1 VPVVAAARPHA
12 ESGREEGDP
21 IVTAAETGWR
31 RGALPATRALAIV
44 SLAAATLGAGGCR
57 SCGDAGQFLG
67 AVLGTAAVVMLESH
81 SEDDCHHE
89 YEYEHC
95 CGSRR

>member
-1 VPVVAAARPHA
+1 M
-12 ESGREEGDP
+12 
-21 IVTAAETGWR
+21 TAAETGWR